1 LANMIIKD
9 YDAIVSGSDAVL
21 TALAQNFPREL
32 HFWERGWKQEFYS
45 IAAGFF
51 PTCIRVR
58 DTYFDWPC
66 GTILTIIPS
75 YAGLYSLAMVFYQF
89 LKLLV
94 RSFVQ
99 DTFQIHKDATDLLV

>member
-1 LANMIIKD
+1 SD
-9 YDAIVSGSDAVL
+9 SDAVL

-66 GTILTIIPS
+66 GYQLFNICL
-75 YAGLYSLAMVFYQF
+75 SLFS
-89 LKLLV
+89 V

-99 DTFQIHKDATDLLV
+99 DTFQIHKDATDLLVSNSNNHPILCRPLCTGNGVLPIP